1 MKKSLLLS
9 AAALCTLGMMA
20 ADMPDDA
27 ANLAPQYW
35 RFDQMAE
42 GSAEAIFR
50 KDMAS
55 CAWGGQAPYR
65 GADDGLGGVFVAMNG
80 LNGQTGQSSSAWTD
94 VEGTFAAFEPFYDAS
109 RIVKLNF
116 TETGTGETWQENVL
130 CIVGDAAPEAYRNYA
145 GGTPWEVSSGTY
157 GNTTLFWLSGNE
169 DSQKPMAAGR
179 NYRISW
185 YTRVITD
192 LEQAQ
197 IQFQIGTSHW
207 DGIDQNTGLAD
218 GGYRT
223 AYTTFYGG
231 YKEDWMKT
239 VIDVTLNDNSAS
251 DYKEL
256 PIVIKMNL
264 INVANASTILF
275 RSPRIEVIDNID
287 DANVPGA
294 EVYQEY
300 TDKPATT
307 SVESVLSNDVV
318 VTAANGGITVIDADA
333 AIEVYN
339 LSGAMVKKVA
349 APATVETIDMEGA
362 NGVYVVKV
370 GGTAKKVIL

>member
-1 MKKSLLLS
+1 
-9 AAALCTLGMMA
+9 
-20 ADMPDDA
+20 
-27 ANLAPQYW
+27 
-35 RFDQMAE
+35 
-42 GSAEAIFR
+42 
-50 KDMAS
+50 
-55 CAWGGQAPYR
+55 
-65 GADDGLGGVFVAMNG
+65 
-80 LNGQTGQSSSAWTD
+80 
-94 VEGTFAAFEPFYDAS
+94 
-109 RIVKLNF
+109 
-116 TETGTGETWQENVL
+116 
-130 CIVGDAAPEAYRNYA
+130 
-145 GGTPWEVSSGTY
+145 
-157 GNTTLFWLSGNE
+157 
-169 DSQKPMAAGR
+169 
-179 NYRISW
+179 
-185 YTRVITD
+185 
-192 LEQAQ
+192 
-197 IQFQIGTSHW
+197 
-207 DGIDQNTGLAD
+207 
-218 GGYRT
+218 
-223 AYTTFYGG
+223 
-231 YKEDWMKT
+231 MKT